1 MTTEH
6 APPTEESQYRQL
18 FTANP
23 APNLIYERSTL
34 TVLAVN
40 DAFVLHYG
48 YSHAQMRG
56 MRLTTLYPPQDH
68 AALEQFVANVHG
80 LANAGEWQ
88 HLRAD
93 GSALTVVVQSHDV
106 RHEGRDCRLAV
117 ITDITPMKRAEAA
130 LAAERDRL
138 RLTQFAV
145 DQAGDLVLWFRRDG
159 RLYYVNESACQ
170 ALGWARQA
178 LLDQHAGSLSDAWS
192 EAALDQAWPR
202 WTQQGA
208 ELAEHWLR
216 TADGRRLPVEARI
229 RVMGSG
235 DDALAVVFASD
246 ITARQRSASRDGRR
260 LALLEN
266 LAHGHSLTS
275 LLTQLA
281 RDHEALFPDSLCAI
295 LLLDEATRRVVH
307 GAAPSLPDF
316 FVQALDGLAI
326 GPNVGACGQAMHSG
340 QRVVAEDVVGHPNWA
355 PFQALVQR
363 VGLRSCWSEPI
374 LGAGNR
380 VLGTFAVYRRTPS
393 VPGDEEVGHVMFA
406 VQLAATA
413 ITHGATTQRL
423 RSSERRLQDILA
435 TIPELVWL
443 KDRDGVFRACNAAF
457 ERLLNLPESRIV
469 GRRDEDVADAR
480 TAQALRADDAAVIAS
495 GRSRTT
501 EEWLTFARDG
511 SRALFETVKTPLFD
525 DTGRPS
531 GVLGVARDITLIH
544 QGARAIKEQ
553 ERLIDTMFSQT
564 TDAIALLDPV
574 QGGFVTFNDA
584 ACAGLGYTRAQ
595 FATMGPGDIQAA
607 LDPTQIAAINA
618 RVMAGELVH
627 LDTRHRRADGTL
639 QDAQL
644 TLRLLDYAG
653 RNLISAVWRDITD
666 SKRDAARIRRLNR
679 AYAVLSGVN
688 EAIVRTR
695 DAAQLYAEVCRI
707 AVAVGGYRLAF
718 IARIAADG
726 NQVEPVAHAGTD
738 DGFVR
743 SLQMHMQP
751 PNGPTPMALATGRPC
766 VVNDIASD
774 PVTQRLRTQSLAQ
787 GYHATAAFPIPVAG
801 PVQDCLSVCA
811 DSAGHFDADQVALM
825 SRLAQDLG
833 YALAFIAAQAAQRQ
847 EQRFREQLIESV
859 AGLFYVIGAEGR
871 LMLWNRQFE
880 ETSGLTPEQIRQ
892 RQALD
897 FFQGE
902 DRALVAQRLQ
912 DVINLGQAQVEASL
926 VRPGGQRT
934 PYLFVSRRVDTDS
947 GPLIVGTGLD
957 ISERVHSE
965 QELAQYRQQLE
976 ALVATRTAELEAVNA
991 RLHREDLR
999 LRAML
1004 SLSQRASTLTEQQLF
1019 QSGITELARLTRSP
1033 VASVHSVQS
1042 DGRTLALHAWAHDT
1056 PVSLR
1061 TALAHSAARDGGQA
1075 PPWQQALAQ
1084 RTVQRGAWSPTTADI
1099 GHQLAVPI
1107 DEDGQVRLV
1116 LYVANK
1122 ASPYDEDDERG
1133 LLLAGGDLWRIARR
1147 RGIELALQ
1155 HAKLAADAANHAKSS
1170 FLANMSHEIRTPMN
1184 AIVGFAHLLK
1194 RDPLTPRQL
1203 DNLGKIGDASQHL
1216 LQVINDV
1223 LDFSKIEAHKI
1234 ELDEADFALRDCL
1247 DRVLGMLLD
1256 RARAKQVA
1264 LTLDLADCPP
1274 RVRGDRLRLE
1284 QVLLNLL
1291 GNAVKFTQRGRVL
1304 LRVRPLPSAPHR
1316 LRFEVEDT
1324 GIGMREAQIPHLF
1337 EAFEQAD
1344 VSTTRRFGGTGLGL
1358 AICKRL
1364 CELMGGRIG
1373 VRSRLGEGSC
1383 FWVELPLPQAA
1394 SALSPTPTH
1403 LAPVAAG
1410 RGSETS
1416 LQGARVLLVEDNP
1429 INQEVA
1435 QALLLALGMQVHMA
1449 ADGQAAVRMVAEQ
1462 AFDLVLMDV
1471 QMPVMDGLRA
1481 TAAIRARPG
1490 ARRVPI
1496 IAMTANAFDDDRAL
1510 CLSAGMDDYLAKPV
1524 EPDAMR
1530 RCLARWLGS
1539 TPAAARQPWPGSHPN
1554 PEQAQRALMT
1564 ALPELDIAPALAR
1577 MRGNWGLY
1585 LRTLR
1590 LFIVHHRDDAR
1601 LLTQA
1606 TPAQAHEVWQQVAHS
1621 VAGAAATLGANSLA
1635 QTARTLQATLAAPA
1649 AQQLAQALLQ
1659 FLADIETV
1667 LTEPAGPAAGP
1678 VDWQQV
1684 QHRLASIEP
1693 LLASHDTAA
1702 AEQIEQDRALM
1713 GAALGP
1719 LAVRLEQ
1726 QIQSFSFEDARATL
1740 AQALQHT
1747 RDRLGSVNAAG

>member
-1 MTTEH
+1 MSTEP
-6 APPTEESQYRQL
+6 APPSEASQYRQL

-23 APNLIYERSTL
+23 APNLIYERGTL

-56 MRLTTLYPPQDH
+56 MRLTALYPPQDH
-68 AALEQFVANVHG
+68 AALEQFIANVHG

-93 GSALTVVVQSHDV
+93 GSTLTVVVQSHDV

-145 DQAGDLVLWFRRDG
+145 DQAADLVLWFRRDG

-178 LLDQHAGSLSDAWS
+178 LLDQPAGSLCDAWS
-192 EAALDQAWPR
+192 DAALDQAWPR
-202 WTQQGA
+202 WAQQGT
-208 ELAEHWLR
+208 ELAAHWLR

-246 ITARQRSASRDGRR
+246 ITARQRSASRDGLR

-266 LAHGHSLTS
+266 LAHGHSLGS

-295 LLLDEATRRVVH
+295 LLLDEASRRVVH

-316 FVQALDGLAI
+316 YVQALDGLSI
-326 GPNVGACGQAMHSG
+326 GANVGACGQAMHSG
-340 QRVVAEDVVGHPNWA
+340 QRVVVEDVVGHPNWA

-363 VGLRSCWSEPI
+363 AGLRSCWSEPI

-413 ITHGATTQRL
+413 ITHGATAQRL

-480 TAQALRADDAAVIAS
+480 TARALRADDAAVIAS

-574 QGGFVTFNDA
+574 LGGFVTFNDA
-584 ACAGLGYTRAQ
+584 ACTGLGYTRAQ
-595 FATMGPGDIQAA
+595 FATMGPRDFQAD
-607 LDPTQIAAINA
+607 LDEAQIAAINA
-618 RVMAGELVH
+618 RVMAGELVR

-653 RNLISAVWRDITD
+653 RSLISAVWRDITD
-666 SKRDAARIRRLNR
+666 SKRDAARILRLNR

-695 DAAQLYAEVCRI
+695 DAARLYAEVCRI

-718 IARIAADG
+718 IARIAPDG
-726 NQVEPVAHAGTD
+726 DRVEPVAHAGID
-738 DGFVR
+738 DGFVH
-743 SLQMHMQP
+743 SLQMRLQP
-751 PNGPTPMALATGRPC
+751 PNGPTPTALATGQPC
-766 VVNDIASD
+766 VVNDIASH
-774 PVTQRLRTQSLAQ
+774 PLAQRLREPALRL
-787 GYHATAAFPIPVAG
+787 GYRACAAFPIPVAG

-859 AGLFYVIGAEGR
+859 AGLFYVIDAEGR

-880 ETSGLTPEQIRQ
+880 ETSGLAPEQIRQ

-897 FFQGE
+897 FFQRE

-912 DVINLGQAQVEASL
+912 DVLTDGQAQVEASL

-934 PYLFVSRRVDTDS
+934 PYLFVSRRVDIGG
-947 GPLIVGTGLD
+947 GPL
-957 ISERVHSE
+957 SVHSE

-1033 VASVHSVQS
+1033 VASVHSVQA
-1042 DGRTLALHAWAHDT
+1042 DGRTLALRAWAPDT
-1056 PVSLR
+1056 PVPLR
-1061 TALAHSAARDGGQA
+1061 TALAHTAATDGGQA

-1084 RTVQRGAWSPTTADI
+1084 CAVQHGAGTATAADI

-1107 DEDGQVRLV
+1107 AEDGEVRLV
-1116 LYVANK
+1116 VYVANK

-1133 LLLAGGDLWRIARR
+1133 LLLAGGDLWRIVRR

-1234 ELDEADFALRDCL
+1234 ELDEADFALRECL

-1256 RARAKQVA
+1256 RARDKQVA
-1264 LTLDLADCPP
+1264 LTLDLADCPT
-1274 RVRGDRLRLE
+1274 RLRGDRLRLE
-1284 QVLLNLL
+1284 QILLNLL

-1344 VSTTRRFGGTGLGL
+1344 ASTTRRFGGTGLGL

-1364 CELMGGRIG
+1364 CGLMGGRIG

-1383 FWVELPLPQAA
+1383 FWVELPLPPA
-1394 SALSPTPTH
+1394 
-1403 LAPVAAG
+1403 
-1410 RGSETS
+1410 TS
-1416 LQGARVLLVEDNP
+1416 
-1429 INQEVA
+1429 
-1435 QALLLALGMQVHMA
+1435 
-1449 ADGQAAVRMVAEQ
+1449 
-1462 AFDLVLMDV
+1462 
-1471 QMPVMDGLRA
+1471 
-1481 TAAIRARPG
+1481 
-1490 ARRVPI
+1490 
-1496 IAMTANAFDDDRAL
+1496 
-1510 CLSAGMDDYLAKPV
+1510 
-1524 EPDAMR
+1524 
-1530 RCLARWLGS
+1530 
-1539 TPAAARQPWPGSHPN
+1539 
-1554 PEQAQRALMT
+1554 
-1564 ALPELDIAPALAR
+1564 APAPP
-1577 MRGNWGLY
+1577 
-1585 LRTLR
+1585 
-1590 LFIVHHRDDAR
+1590 
-1601 LLTQA
+1601 
-1606 TPAQAHEVWQQVAHS
+1606 PAH
-1621 VAGAAATLGANSLA
+1621 AA
-1635 QTARTLQATLAAPA
+1635 
-1649 AQQLAQALLQ
+1649 
-1659 FLADIETV
+1659 
-1667 LTEPAGPAAGP
+1667 
-1678 VDWQQV
+1678 
-1684 QHRLASIEP
+1684 
-1693 LLASHDTAA
+1693 
-1702 AEQIEQDRALM
+1702 
-1713 GAALGP
+1713 
-1719 LAVRLEQ
+1719 
-1726 QIQSFSFEDARATL
+1726 
-1740 AQALQHT
+1740 
-1747 RDRLGSVNAAG
+1747 